1 MWLDESEV
9 FFDESTTVLFVLWVE
24 SCSLAD
30 LLNED
35 DPFDL
40 ALGIDEAFVDL
51 EEVDEEWLSD
61 AVWFY
66 SVVILAFIVVKFV
79 GIYSPS

>member
-35 DPFDL
+35 APFDL
-40 ALGIDEAFVDL
+40 TLGIDEAFVDL

>member
-1 MWLDESEV
+1 VWLDESEV

-24 SCSLAD
+24 SCLLAD

-40 ALGIDEAFVDL
+40 GLGIDEAFVDL
-51 EEVDEEWLSD
+51 EEVDEEW
-61 AVWFY
+61 
-66 SVVILAFIVVKFV
+66 
-79 GIYSPS
+79 